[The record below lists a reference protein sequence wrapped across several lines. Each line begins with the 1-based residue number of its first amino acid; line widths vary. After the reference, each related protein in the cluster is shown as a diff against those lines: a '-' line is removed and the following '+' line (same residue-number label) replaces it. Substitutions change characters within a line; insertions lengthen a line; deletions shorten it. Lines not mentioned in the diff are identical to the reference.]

1 MRVLHLVPKFIPSI
15 GGVENFVHELV
26 NVQIKK
32 IEVEIFTSNILN
44 FENFQK
50 LRIMNDFPYVK
61 RFNAFSLF
69 PFLPRGLGVF
79 SFSMLRELIR
89 REDID
94 IIHSH
99 SYGYF
104 TTYLGSFKKYLKKSK
119 HIIQTHSDPGRRKLT
134 KMIFDSIVPIFSL
147 YGDKIIA
154 ISELEKNYLKSLGIE
169 EKKII
174 KIPLGINL
182 NLFRRYQKYKIN
194 DNFLLFVGRFDI
206 DQKGIDILLKAI
218 KISRK
223 EFNNIKLYIIGDHS
237 ENKIKIIKII
247 KKLNLE
253 NEVLIL
259 GNISKEELIKYYHNC
274 RALVLP
280 SRFEPFGLVILEAF
294 ACSKPVIASRVG
306 GIPEI
311 VNEKNG
317 ILFKAEDANE
327 LAKAIIKIMKM
338 DDDEYKNMCNE
349 AYLTA
354 EKFDIERISQM
365 IIELYESLLTK

>member
-1 MRVLHLVPKFIPSI
+1 
-15 GGVENFVHELV
+15 
-26 NVQIKK
+26 
-32 IEVEIFTSNILN
+32 
-44 FENFQK
+44 
-50 LRIMNDFPYVK
+50 
-61 RFNAFSLF
+61 
-69 PFLPRGLGVF
+69 
-79 SFSMLRELIR
+79 MLRELIR

-119 HIIQTHSDPGRRKLT
+119 HVIQTHSDPGRRKLT

-237 ENKIKIIKII
+237 ENKIKIIKMI
-247 KKLNLE
+247 KELNLE

-259 GNISKEELIKYYHNC
+259 GNVSKEELIKYYHNC

-327 LAKAIIKIMKM
+327 LAKAIIKMMKM
-338 DDDEYKNMCNE
+338 DDEYKNMCNE

-354 EKFDIERISQM
+354 EKFDIERISQ
-365 IIELYESLLTK
+365 IIVELYESLLTK

>member
-223 EFNNIKLYIIGDHS
+223 EFNNIKLYIIGYHS
-237 ENKIKIIKII
+237 ENKIKIIKMI

>member
-237 ENKIKIIKII
+237 ENKIKIIKMI

>member
-26 NVQIKK
+26 NVQRKK
-32 IEVEIFTSNILN
+32 IKVEIFTSNILN

-61 RFNAFSLF
+61 RFNAFNLF

-119 HIIQTHSDPGRRKLT
+119 HVIQTHSDPGRRKLT
-134 KMIFDSIVPIFSL
+134 KMVFDSIVPIFSL

-237 ENKIKIIKII
+237 ENKIKIIKMI
-247 KKLNLE
+247 KELNLE
-253 NEVLIL
+253 NEVLML

-280 SRFEPFGLVILEAF
+280 SRFESFGLVILEAF

-317 ILFKAEDANE
+317 ILFKAEDVNE